1 MCLSG
6 LEARASDPVLVPPR
20 ITAVG
25 NRKGGVG
32 KTSVTLGLANALT
45 QLGKRVCVVDLDP
58 QADATDTLQVSGEFD
73 IFDVLYAGETGTLG
87 QVAVASTWE
96 GVHVVPGTQNLAR
109 IDTENL
115 VGAEMRLR
123 AVLTDSPELE
133 EFDHVLVDL
142 PPALGRLTLN
152 GLIAADRIVVVAE
165 PAAYSVR
172 GVSEFLDTVKK
183 VQAAS
188 YLNPGLTFGGIIVN
202 KVSSP
207 VTAEHAFQIEQLKDA
222 FGKDLHEPFL
232 PMRTAM
238 QDSQSAGIPLHRV
251 GTRGA
256 MILSER
262 FVEHARR
269 LDGEN

>member
-1 MCLSG
+1 MCLPGS
-6 LEARASDPVLVPPR
+6 RAPLGHGADVPPK

-32 KTSVTLGLANALT
+32 KTSVTLGLANALARI
-45 QLGKRVCVVDLDP
+45 GKRVCVVDLDP
-58 QADATDTLQVSGEFD
+58 QADATDTLGVSGEFD

-87 QVAVASTWE
+87 QVAVQSAWE
-96 GVHVVPGTQNLAR
+96 GIYAVPGTQNLAR

-115 VGAEMRLR
+115 VGAELRLK
-123 AVLTDSPELE
+123 AVLAESPELE
-133 EFDHVLVDL
+133 SFDHVLIDL

-152 GLIAADRIVVVAE
+152 GLIAADQVVVVAE

-172 GVSEFLDTVKK
+172 GVSEFLETVKK
-183 VQAAS
+183 VQAAV
-188 YLNPGLTFGGIIVN
+188 YLNPSLSFSGIIVN

-207 VTAEHAFQIEQLKDA
+207 VTAEHAFQIEQLKEA
-222 FGKDLHEPFL
+222 FGADLYEPYL
-232 PMRTAM
+232 PLRTAM
-238 QDSQSAGIPLHRV
+238 QDSQSAGVPLHRV

-262 FVEHARR
+262 FMEHARR
-269 LDGEN
+269 LDGAA